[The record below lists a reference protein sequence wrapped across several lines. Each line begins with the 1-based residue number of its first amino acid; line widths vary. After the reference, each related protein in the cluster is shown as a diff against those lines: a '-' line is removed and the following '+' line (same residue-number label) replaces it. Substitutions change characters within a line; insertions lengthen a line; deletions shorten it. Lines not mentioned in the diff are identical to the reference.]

1 MFGFS
6 VFMNEDLTAAEL
18 EQMTA
23 MASGFKG
30 IFTSMHIPEDDRSTY
45 RQRLTDLGGFAKD
58 HQLSLM
64 VDISGNALAEAG
76 FSIDNLAELREIGV
90 TGLRMDYA
98 IDNQQIAAF
107 SKEMTISLNAST
119 LTEKDIRELQAYGA
133 DFTRLEAWHNYY
145 PRPETGLDVGWFQ
158 EKNRWLKAQGF
169 FVQAFVPGD
178 AKKRGPLFQG
188 LPTLERH
195 RNWSPFAA
203 AIDLLATGSV
213 DAVYI
218 GDGMVSEKSAQ
229 QFATYL
235 EEARI
240 VLRVEDLGSTYFE
253 HVLGNHQN
261 RYDEARDVLRSADAR
276 FNDVPEVKPELRQER
291 PVGAVTIDNQEYL
304 RYMGEIQVCKRP
316 LPADPKVNRAA
327 QVIPADLPL
336 IQQIKAGMRFKLER
350 DDSDE

>member
-1 MFGFS
+1 
-6 VFMNEDLTAAEL
+6 
-18 EQMTA
+18 
-23 MASGFKG
+23 
-30 IFTSMHIPEDDRSTY
+30 
-45 RQRLTDLGGFAKD
+45 
-58 HQLSLM
+58 
-64 VDISGNALAEAG
+64 
-76 FSIDNLAELREIGV
+76 
-90 TGLRMDYA
+90 MDYA

-119 LTEKDIRELQAYGA
+119 LTEKDIRELQTYGA

-145 PRPETGLDVGWFQ
+145 PRPETGLDADWFQ

-218 GDGMVSEKSAQ
+218 GDGMVSAKSAQ

-235 EEARI
+235 QEARI
-240 VLRVEDLGSTYFE
+240 VLRVKDLGSTYFE
-253 HVLGNHQN
+253 HVLGDHQN

-276 FNDVPEVKPELRQER
+276 FNAIPEVKPELSQER
-291 PVGAVTIDNQEYL
+291 PMGAVTIDNQEYL

-316 LPADPKVNRAA
+316 LPADPKVNLAA

-350 DDSDE
+350 DDSNE